1 MWKICAF
8 YLSFHRMGGEH
19 FFVLPPHRLP
29 GGEGLGNI
37 QQTLV
42 PAAPEAEGDVVLSLH
57 EAAIHQHIQ
66 QTQQLVG
73 DFAPRVAGD
82 FAGQLLP
89 GVAGVAPDR
98 FLRVKGFEILHK
110 GHQLPLVLRLHRLA
124 AQQGEARDIVRLA
137 GGEHLVADGLVE
149 GLAIAE
155 IPCHLIEAAGAVV
168 AAAGNEDAG
177 ADARPVGDVVIFNSR
192 VVHKSDLKAEHAALP
207 CNFFVLG

>member
-1 MWKICAF
+1 M
-8 YLSFHRMGGEH
+8 ENT

-73 DFAPRVAGD
+73 DFAPRMAGD

-98 FLRVKGFEILHK
+98 FLRVKGFEILHE

-155 IPCHLIEAAGAVV
+155 IPCHLIEAAG
-168 AAAGNEDAG
+168 GSG
-177 ADARPVGDVVIFNSR
+177 GGSRKRRRWCGRRPLRCRNI
-192 VVHKSDLKAEHAALP
+192 
-207 CNFFVLG
+207 

>member
-1 MWKICAF
+1 
-8 YLSFHRMGGEH
+8 MGGEH

-98 FLRVKGFEILHK
+98 FL
-110 GHQLPLVLRLHRLA
+110 
-124 AQQGEARDIVRLA
+124 
-137 GGEHLVADGLVE
+137 
-149 GLAIAE
+149 
-155 IPCHLIEAAGAVV
+155 
-168 AAAGNEDAG
+168 
-177 ADARPVGDVVIFNSR
+177 
-192 VVHKSDLKAEHAALP
+192 SD
-207 CNFFVLG
+207 NNG

>member
-1 MWKICAF
+1 
-8 YLSFHRMGGEH
+8 MGGEH

-98 FLRVKGFEILHK
+98 LFG
-110 GHQLPLVLRLHRLA
+110 
-124 AQQGEARDIVRLA
+124 
-137 GGEHLVADGLVE
+137 VE
-149 GLAIAE
+149 GLE
-155 IPCHLIEAAGAVV
+155 V
-168 AAAGNEDAG
+168 ADKGKKVTSSRWFSGSIGSPPSRE
-177 ADARPVGDVVIFNSR
+177 RPVI
-192 VVHKSDLKAEHAALP
+192 
-207 CNFFVLG
+207 

>member
-1 MWKICAF
+1 
-8 YLSFHRMGGEH
+8 MGGEH

-89 GVAGVAPDR
+89 SVAGVAPDR
-98 FLRVKGFEILHK
+98 FLRVKGFEIFTK
-110 GHQLPLVLRLHRLA
+110 VTSSRWFSGSIGSPPSR
-124 AQQGEARDIVRLA
+124 E
-137 GGEHLVADGLVE
+137 
-149 GLAIAE
+149 
-155 IPCHLIEAAGAVV
+155 
-168 AAAGNEDAG
+168 
-177 ADARPVGDVVIFNSR
+177 RPVI
-192 VVHKSDLKAEHAALP
+192 
-207 CNFFVLG
+207 